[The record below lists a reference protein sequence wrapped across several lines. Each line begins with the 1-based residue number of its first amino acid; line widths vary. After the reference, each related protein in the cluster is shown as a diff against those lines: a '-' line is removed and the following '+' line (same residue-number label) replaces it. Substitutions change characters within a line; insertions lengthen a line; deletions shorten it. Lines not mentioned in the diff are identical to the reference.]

1 MSTYVEDVA
10 HAISYIEEHMADI
23 TEEDEEKY
31 FTNSI
36 RDIQDDLSDLKHYFN
51 DK

>member
-36 RDIQDDLSDLKHYFN
+36 RDIQDDLSDLKDYFN
-51 DK
+51 NK